1 MRGSY
6 RSGTCQATGSV
17 TAALRGQPERP
28 NPVKLESLAAM
39 MRAAAAA
46 IQARPN
52 LLYAAAVM
60 RHATRKNVVSSRT
73 DSE

>member
-39 MRAAAAA
+39 MRAAAA

-60 RHATRKNVVSSRT
+60 RHAARKNVVSSRT